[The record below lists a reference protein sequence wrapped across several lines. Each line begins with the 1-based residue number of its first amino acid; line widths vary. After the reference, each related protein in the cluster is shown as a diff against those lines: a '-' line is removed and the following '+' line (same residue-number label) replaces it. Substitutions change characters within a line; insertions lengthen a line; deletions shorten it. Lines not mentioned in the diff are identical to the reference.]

1 MNKGGDRNS
10 QKILPLYLVW
20 RAALFAIALVSIFVI
35 SKYGGRFP
43 YVDRVLQ
50 ITHLPEWIWG
60 FGGFDG
66 VHYLRIAQNGY
77 NAAYTPAFF
86 PVFPLLVRLFTNF
99 IPKNPILDLSLYVD
113 PAYFYTGLILSNAF
127 FLIALYFIY
136 KLFRLDYDQKV
147 SWSSL
152 IFLLLFPTSFYL
164 GSIYTEPLF
173 LLLSALVLY
182 ESRKRNFLLAGIF
195 CGIAS
200 ATRIIGVLLAPVI
213 LIELFLAIKN
223 GNIFLKSK
231 QFIFSVIGLGL
242 SVAGMA
248 SYMFYLWRN
257 FKDPLYFISTQPFFG
272 AERSSTII
280 LLPQVI
286 YRYIRIFMSTPI
298 YSLQFLNSALEFVMA
313 LVPLILLIIYFKKIR
328 FSYWVFMLLALI
340 VPTLSGSFSSMPRY
354 DLVAFPLLP
363 VIVVKLGKYSRLV
376 MTLSAILG
384 IILLSLFI
392 RGYWVA

>member
-127 FLIALYFIY
+127 FLIALYLIY

-147 SWSSL
+147 SWFSL